1 MKILDDVVEKIDEW
15 EEEAKEALGVSAV
28 SKKDLIDIED
38 YIREHHAQELKDDID
53 RLDAEQATIESR
65 LDDEL
70 ISLEDREDV
79 EHLLDKIDELRERLK
94 DLL

>member
-1 MKILDDVVEKIDEW
+1 MKILDDVAEKIDEW
-15 EEEAKEALGVSAV
+15 EEEAKQALGLAGV

-38 YIREHHAQELKDDID
+38 YIREHHAQEIKDDID
-53 RLDAEQATIESR
+53 RLDAAQATTESR

-70 ISLEDREDV
+70 ISPEAREDV
-79 EHLLDKIDELRERLK
+79 EHLIDKIDELGERLK

>member
-1 MKILDDVVEKIDEW
+1 MKILDDIVEKIDEW
-15 EEEAKEALGVSAV
+15 EEAAKEALGVSDV
-28 SKKDLIDIED
+28 SQKDRDDIED
-38 YIREHHAQELKDDID
+38 YIRQHHAQELKDDID

-70 ISLEDREDV
+70 ISPEAREDV
-79 EHLLDKIDELRERLK
+79 EHLLDTLDELRERLK